1 MTTLAEVHAAWDKT
15 EGEGRDE
22 DLTRSLADAYVEE
35 HPDEFTELSSLS
47 LEDLVKALDVFRAAG
62 LTESVQRIDCWLWH
76 HFEPQN
82 IGGPAAVTV
91 RVS

>member
-22 DLTRSLADAYVEE
+22 ELTRSLADAYVSEN
-35 HPDEFTELSSLS
+35 PDEFTELSSLS
-47 LEDLVKALDVFRAAG
+47 LEDLVKAIDVFRAAG
-62 LTESVQRIDCWLWH
+62 LTDSVQRIDVWLWH

-82 IGGPAAVTV
+82 IGGNAEPKV